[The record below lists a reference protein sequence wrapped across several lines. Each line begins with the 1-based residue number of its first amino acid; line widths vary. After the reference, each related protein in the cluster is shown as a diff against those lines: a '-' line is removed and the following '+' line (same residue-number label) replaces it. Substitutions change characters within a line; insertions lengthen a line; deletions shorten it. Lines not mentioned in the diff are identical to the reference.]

1 MSDFMRDRAEA
12 LSKENFQLKGR
23 LREINDLAWMY
34 RWASI
39 ILGVMFVVALMT
51 PREVCAAEYPI
62 VAKNW
67 CSEFAD
73 GYYTGFC
80 WKGHC
85 EEEAVPP
92 VMCPYPKGD
101 EDPYTRGLKE
111 GLKAGELYRQES
123 L

>member
-1 MSDFMRDRAEA
+1 MSDFMRERAEA

-23 LREINDLAWMY
+23 LREMHDLAWLY
-34 RWASI
+34 RWLSVV
-39 ILGVMFVVALMT
+39 LGVMFIVAIIT
-51 PREVCAAEYPI
+51 PRDACAAEYPI
-62 VAKNW
+62 VANNW

-85 EEEAVPP
+85 NEEAVPP

-111 GLKAGELYRQES
+111 GLEAGELRENES
-123 L
+123 I